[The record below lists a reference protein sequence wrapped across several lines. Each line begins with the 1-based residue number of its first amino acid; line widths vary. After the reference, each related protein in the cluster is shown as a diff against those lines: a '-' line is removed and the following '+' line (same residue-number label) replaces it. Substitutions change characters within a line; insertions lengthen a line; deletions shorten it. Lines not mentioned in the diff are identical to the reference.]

1 MSFVKQGFEFITN
14 IYDTYFESNAKTS
27 NVNTKDLKLNTD
39 HIPQNITSNAI
50 SQTHY
55 YNTRSKA
62 KSTNKYK
69 FKYNDDYDDDN
80 YNHQNRKNMKNQN
93 LKSVPNVLVIDTST
107 VSVSYD
113 SCSSCTDQDDININM
128 DRFSCGGMGWTC
140 SSPSCSST
148 KSNASSQEE
157 RIHHLESTI
166 KGLEMS
172 LNNSKTAKGGYIE
185 EEKVV
190 QDLNAVTGLS
200 IHFMK
205 MFLPH
210 LYQEY
215 KYTDSRRDKVPISYS
230 QFKRHPNSF
239 CKTDVVN
246 NDHNI
251 NIQIKRYDVKCC
263 YGQIDR
269 HWLDDFIR
277 VIPDLKSVSFM
288 LRNLSEIPLI
298 AGTNIVDKEVGRIT
312 LSLDNY
318 SEKQLYSL
326 ISRLNRNIVP
336 ILTYVLQGINSD
348 NSPNYLMG
356 IEYNKDTRVK
366 TVIYKMSDVID
377 ALSQKFTFHIKAR
390 STVITLGDIIS
401 LQRKG
406 GDNGLRSSNQLQW
419 KLRFAS
425 LSAIIPSSKRLE
437 YFF

>member
-1 MSFVKQGFEFITN
+1 MSFVKQGFEFIYN
-14 IYDTYFESNAKTS
+14 IYDTYFESNPKTS
-27 NVNTKDLKLNTD
+27 NENTNQLKLNAP
-39 HIPQNITSNAI
+39 HITQNNTSNAI
-50 SQTHY
+50 SQTHI

-62 KSTNKYK
+62 KSYNKYK
-69 FKYNDDYDDDN
+69 YKYNDDYDGNN
-80 YNHQNRKNMKNQN
+80 YNHQNRMNFKQHKSI
-93 LKSVPNVLVIDTST
+93 KSVPNVLVIDTS
-107 VSVSYD
+107 SDSY
-113 SCSSCTDQDDININM
+113 SYSTDQD
-128 DRFSCGGMGWTC
+128 SCGEMRWTC
-140 SSPSCSST
+140 SPTCSST
-148 KSNASSQEE
+148 KSNESSSSQEE

-190 QDLNAVTGLS
+190 QDLNAVSGLS
-200 IHFMK
+200 IQFME
-205 MFLPH
+205 MFLPQ

-215 KYTDSRRDKVPISYS
+215 ADSRNDVLPKSYS
-230 QFKRHPNSF
+230 QFKRHPNSV

-246 NDHNI
+246 NEHNI

-298 AGTNIVDKEVGRIT
+298 SGTNMVDKDVGRIT

-318 SEKQLYSL
+318 SEKQLYNL
-326 ISRLNRNIVP
+326 LSRLNRNVVK
-336 ILTYVLQGINSD
+336 ILKYVLLGTSSET
-348 NSPNYLMG
+348 SPNFLMG
-356 IEYNKDTRVK
+356 IEYNKDIRVK
-366 TVIYKMSDVID
+366 TVIYKMSDVIE
-377 ALSQKFTFHIKAR
+377 ALSKKFTFHIKAR
-390 STVITLGDIIS
+390 NTVITLGDIIS

-425 LSAIIPSSKRLE
+425 LSAIIPCSKRLE